1 MELKPERNL
10 ESAKQEESLKEA
22 FSRKKMFTN
31 TGKVK
36 LIILEK
42 RLTGWGLATRIS
54 IAQINRESRVE
65 FTKANFFKRA
75 NFM

>member
-31 TGKVK
+31 IGKVK

-42 RLTGWGLATRIS
+42 GLTSWGLAT
-54 IAQINRESRVE
+54 
-65 FTKANFFKRA
+65 
-75 NFM
+75 